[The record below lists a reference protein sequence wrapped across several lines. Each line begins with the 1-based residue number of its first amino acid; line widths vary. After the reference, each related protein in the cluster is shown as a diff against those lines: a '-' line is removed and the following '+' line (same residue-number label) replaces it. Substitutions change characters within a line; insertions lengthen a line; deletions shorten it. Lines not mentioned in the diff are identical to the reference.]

1 MWLAGWL
8 VGWLERNLP
17 WFARIVIY
25 PTWLAGLLVGW
36 LERNLHNCGRNVI
49 YPTLLWLAGW
59 LAGWLVGWLAGL
71 LVGWLER
78 NLLNFGRNVLGGCN
92 FGGGLRPSPYSTLLL
107 VFAAQTHE
115 ATIFI
120 SKNGSTAHTFSN
132 KIKKSDASR
141 AHTHDLR
148 HHEKHCKTLIKR

>member
-1 MWLAGWL
+1 M
-8 VGWLERNLP
+8 
-17 WFARIVIY
+17 
-25 PTWLAGLLVGW
+25 
-36 LERNLHNCGRNVI
+36 
-49 YPTLLWLAGW
+49 AGW
-59 LAGWLVGWLAGL
+59 LAGW

-120 SKNGSTAHTFSN
+120 SKNGSTAHTFPN
-132 KIKKSDASR
+132 KIKKSDASG
-141 AHTHDLR
+141 AHRHDVR
-148 HHEKHCKTLIKR
+148 HHEKRCKSLITPWQKDPKQLGLIEERRATSVGPRARVHEIGSTRSGPRDRVHEPINRFRLGVLWY